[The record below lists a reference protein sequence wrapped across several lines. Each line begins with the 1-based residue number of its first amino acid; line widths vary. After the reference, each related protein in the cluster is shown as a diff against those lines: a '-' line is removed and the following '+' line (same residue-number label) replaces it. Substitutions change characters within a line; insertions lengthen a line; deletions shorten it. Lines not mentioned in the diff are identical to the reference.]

1 MGASRRRIDRRL
13 SKLPAPLPEVAADR
27 YPLLVPAISI
37 VYAASLA
44 VALLAVDQ
52 LALYMPG
59 AWFEALDGAVLLF
72 ALLTVT
78 LLLRHAWRRNRE
90 GLRNRGI
97 LWLSGAAGAALL
109 AVVAIYVLVQSAEI
123 YSFISGADVHLTRP
137 MIEALPQPP
146 GTTLQREKPGL
157 ADTETIAEDIH
168 ADNLTAIVPFYEKEL
183 PSLGWVEDKTS
194 ATTLIVRFSKGGYVL
209 SVELDPPS
217 GGYTLMVDRQ
227 PAVASDSASA
237 TP

>member
-13 SKLPAPLPEVAADR
+13 SRLPAPLPEVAAGR
-27 YPLLVPAISI
+27 YPLLIAAIST
-37 VYAASLA
+37 VYAASVA
-44 VALLAVDQ
+44 IALLAVDQ

-59 AWFEALDGAVLLF
+59 AWFEVLDGAALLF
-72 ALLTVT
+72 SLLTVT

-97 LWLSGAAGAALL
+97 LWLGGATGAALL
-109 AVVAIYVLVQSAEI
+109 AAVAIYVLVQSAEI
-123 YSFISGADVHLTRP
+123 YSVISGADVHLTRP
-137 MIEALPQPP
+137 MIESLPQPP

-157 ADTETIAEDIH
+157 VDTETITEDIH
-168 ADNLTAIVPFYEKEL
+168 AENLVAIVPFYEKEL
-183 PSLGWVEDKTS
+183 PKLGWFEDKTS

-217 GGYTLMVDRQ
+217 GGYTLVLDGQ
-227 PAVASDSASA
+227 PAAASASA
-237 TP
+237 SPTP